1 MLMRELLGGSHTCT
15 HGYYSSIAKGHRGKP
30 AKATRCM
37 RQGPGRPGTS
47 SQGFLLMKSIPPV
60 IYCDNTCEMS
70 PRGAQGDPV
79 PRVFTSGWSYRH
91 ICPVHTIPDSGRGA
105 DAQHKSH
112 CLYKQ
117 FKHRE
122 PFFSVNGENHPEI
135 QVPRSQPK
143 SSIASRPFYLGQQ
156 PQACSINSFCIGA

>member
-1 MLMRELLGGSHTCT
+1 MRELLGGSHTCT
-15 HGYYSSIAKGHRGKP
+15 HGYYSSTAKGHRGKP
-30 AKATRCM
+30 AKAKRCM

-47 SQGFLLMKSIPPV
+47 FQGFLLMESIPPL
-60 IYCDNTCEMS
+60 INCDNTCEMS
-70 PRGAQGDPV
+70 PWGTQGDTA

-91 ICPVHTIPDSGRGA
+91 ICPVHTMIPDSRRGA
-105 DAQHKSH
+105 YAQHKSH

-135 QVPRSQPK
+135 QVPRCQSK
-143 SSIASRPFYLGQQ
+143 SSMGSWPFDLRQAASGLQY
-156 PQACSINSFCIGA
+156 

>member
-1 MLMRELLGGSHTCT
+1 M
-15 HGYYSSIAKGHRGKP
+15 P
-30 AKATRCM
+30 
-37 RQGPGRPGTS
+37 
-47 SQGFLLMKSIPPV
+47 QGFLLMKSVPPV

-70 PRGAQGDPV
+70 PRGAQGDTA

-91 ICPVHTIPDSGRGA
+91 ICPVVQAHLPSRTGTSAHTIPGSGRGA

-122 PFFSVNGENHPEI
+122 PFFSVNCEKHPEI